1 MTTVIDA
8 VVEDAL
14 RELADE
20 SNQRRLWLAAEG
32 PEVSSFIEC
41 VSRLYEDSGLIL
53 ALEEGRTVYTPSID
67 AAFTRLD
74 RLLSRIDGRRPPD
87 DILNDPLLGE
97 ARALARQLLIDLRRF
112 GDHAE

>member
-1 MTTVIDA
+1 MTNVIDA

-20 SNQRRLWLAAEG
+20 SDQRRLWLAAEG

-41 VSRLYEDSGLIL
+41 ASRLFEDSGLIL
-53 ALEEGRTVYTPSID
+53 ALEDGATVYTPEID

-74 RLLSRIDGRRPPD
+74 RLLSRIDGRHPPE
-87 DILNDPLLGE
+87 DILNDPRLGE

-112 GDHAE
+112 GADAE